1 MKNQS
6 PQGILVDKK
15 CEVEKE
21 NVQSLKLQIAKK
33 NRSIAFLKRQ
43 LDEIPGRGE
52 LAQYQR
58 RFLELY
64 NEVAQKHEE
73 TKQFY
78 IMYNALDDT
87 KLYLSKELSLLNSV
101 LDNYSE

>member
-1 MKNQS
+1 MEENS
-6 PQGILVDKK
+6 LADKK
-15 CEVEKE
+15 CEDEREK
-21 NVQSLKLQIAKK
+21 VLALKLQLAKK
-33 NRSIAFLKRQ
+33 NRSIAFLQRQ
-43 LDEIPGRGE
+43 LDEVPGRGE

-64 NEVAQKHEE
+64 NEVAQKHQE

-78 IMYNALDDT
+78 TMYNTLDDT